1 MASIDSDER
10 IAKRADNGV
19 ARRGRPS
26 IDRNITQNRENSD
39 PIRRAE
45 RRAML
50 SDVNTL
56 LPHPPKMP
64 GYHLFW
70 ATTTN
75 TKDSVETRQRLGYAF
90 VTRDELPDFALNT
103 QKSGEATDDRI
114 MINEMV
120 LMKINEQDWED
131 DMLYKHHDLPNESI
145 DNLKSGI
152 NVMKDGRG
160 QNVAYTGG
168 DFSNGVSDGFAS
180 LGRYREPTLEG
191 VR

>member
-1 MASIDSDER
+1 MAGVDSDQR

-26 IDRNITQNRENSD
+26 LDRNITQDRENSD

-75 TKDSVETRQRLGYAF
+75 TKDSVENRQRLGYAF
-90 VTRDELPDFALNT
+90 VTRDELPDFVLNT

-160 QNVAYTGG
+160 QSVGYTGG
-168 DFSNGVSDGFAS
+168 EFSNGISDGFSS
-180 LGRYREPTLEG
+180 LGKYREPTLEG

>member
-168 DFSNGVSDGFAS
+168 DFSNGISDGFAS